1 MSQAD
6 PMTTT
11 EQLIATLAGVP
22 DVIDAFAAQ
31 KAAETGASL
40 AGEPGEWTASE
51 IVGHLCDAARRW
63 GARMRFVVFE
73 EEPTFVVFD
82 ENAYVTQAG
91 YRYVPL
97 ATLAAVY
104 RLNCDSNVALLRSLT
119 PAQWARV
126 GVHPQRGR
134 LTLREIVAVEAEH
147 ERQHAEQ
154 LARA

>member
-6 PMTTT
+6 PMTTDDA
-11 EQLIATLAGVP
+11 IAMLASVP
-22 DVIDAFAAQ
+22 DLIDAFAAQ
-31 KAAETGASL
+31 RANDSGANVV
-40 AGEPGEWTASE
+40 GEPDEWTASE
-51 IVGHLCDAARRW
+51 IVGHLCDAARMW
-63 GARMRFVVFE
+63 GARMRFIVFE
-73 EEPTFVVFD
+73 DEPTFATFD
-82 ENAYVTQAG
+82 ENTYVTQAG

-119 PAQWARV
+119 PAQWARI
-126 GVHPQRGR
+126 GVHPERGR
-134 LTLREIVAVEAEH
+134 LTLREVVAVEAAH

>member
-31 KAAETGASL
+31 KAAETDAS
-40 AGEPGEWTASE
+40 APGEWTASE
-51 IVGHLCDAARRW
+51 IVGHLCDAARMW

-82 ENAYVTQAG
+82 ENAYVTLAG

-104 RLNCDSNVALLRSLT
+104 RLNCDSNVALLRSLA

-126 GVHPQRGR
+126 GVHPERGR